1 MPIRLALIDDHK
13 IVRDGLKALLADI
26 DGMRVVAE
34 GSNGHEAIAIALAE
48 NPEIDVFLMD
58 IAMPGVDGLDA
69 TRRITEKKPG
79 ARIIVLSMHATT
91 DYVSS
96 AISRGARGY
105 MVKSM
110 AADELE
116 RAIRTVFNGG
126 EYISP
131 TLQHAPGS
139 VQDAAAADDVDQ
151 LTARQREILLALV
164 DGLTTAQIAG
174 RLRISSKT
182 VEAHRSQLMQRLA
195 IHDVPGLVRFA
206 IRHRLVSAE

>member
-13 IVRDGLKALLADI
+13 IVRDGLKALLVDI
-26 DGMRVVAE
+26 NGMQVVAE
-34 GSNGHEAIAIALAE
+34 GSNGNDAIAMAE
-48 NPEIDVFLMD
+48 DPGIDVFLMD
-58 IAMPGVDGLDA
+58 IAMPVVDGLDA
-69 TRRITEKKPG
+69 TRRIVEIKPD
-79 ARIIVLSMHATT
+79 ARIIVLSMHATA
-91 DYVSS
+91 DYISS

-105 MVKSM
+105 MVKNM

-116 RAIRTVFNGG
+116 RAIRKVYGGG

-131 TLQHAPGS
+131 ALKAPGAL
-139 VQDAAAADDVDQ
+139 QDAASTGDAEQ

-164 DGLTTAQIAG
+164 DGLTTAQIAA
-174 RLRISSKT
+174 RLRISTKT
-182 VEAHRSQLMQRLA
+182 VEAHRSQLMQRLG

>member
-26 DGMRVVAE
+26 DGMQVVAE
-34 GSNGHEAIAIALAE
+34 GSNGHDAIAMAE
-48 NPEIDVFLMD
+48 DPGIDVFLMD

-69 TRRITEKKPG
+69 TRRIIEKKPG
-79 ARIIVLSMHATT
+79 ARIIVLSMHATA
-91 DYVSS
+91 DYISS

-105 MVKSM
+105 MVKNMS
-110 AADELE
+110 ADELE
-116 RAIRTVFNGG
+116 RAIRKVFSGG
-126 EYISP
+126 DYITPS
-131 TLQHAPGS
+131 LQQTTGASQAPAS
-139 VQDAAAADDVDQ
+139 TDDVEQ

-164 DGLTTAQIAG
+164 DGLTTTQIAD
-174 RLRISSKT
+174 RLRISNKT
-182 VEAHRSQLMQRLA
+182 VEAHRSQLMKRLA